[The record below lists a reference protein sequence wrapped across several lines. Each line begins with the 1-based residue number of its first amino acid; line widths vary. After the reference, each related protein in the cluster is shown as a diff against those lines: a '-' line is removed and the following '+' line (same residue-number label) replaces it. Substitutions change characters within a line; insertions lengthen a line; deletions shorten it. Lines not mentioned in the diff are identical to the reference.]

1 MRRGLMSEQDFQ
13 ASESGARARLPSKR
27 DWRASPSPNGAQ
39 LAFPGIPFV
48 AFADMRA
55 VWCITHRAAAPSNAR
70 SAPKTTGSR
79 RTAICRGHCLCC
91 RDTGQLQGAQMGPSW
106 RFQASHLL
114 LSRTCALCGASRI
127 VRQHPVTRAQHPRPQ
142 AAAVRPSAEA
152 IVCVA
157 GAAARSSNGAQLAFL
172 HLEVSGLTC
181 GMPNPWP
188 GNIFRNRQK
197 Q

>member
-1 MRRGLMSEQDFQ
+1 MAASLSSSRPTQETRCRSPLFSYVKSAKRRPVRRGLMSEQDFQ
-13 ASESGARARLPSKR
+13 ASESGARAGLPSKR

-91 RDTGQLQGAQMGPSW
+91 RGSCKELKWGP
-106 RFQASHLL
+106 
-114 LSRTCALCGASRI
+114 
-127 VRQHPVTRAQHPRPQ
+127 
-142 AAAVRPSAEA
+142 
-152 IVCVA
+152 A
-157 GAAARSSNGAQLAFL
+157 GVF
-172 HLEVSGLTC
+172 T
-181 GMPNPWP
+181 P
-188 GNIFRNRQK
+188 GSQWVDLRDAKSMAGKYFSQ
-197 Q
+197 